1 VSIVNR
7 KNSRGR
13 RHDMHTAHPIQWMLL
28 VAAVGCGGEPATS
41 TTPAPEPSATL
52 PTATGALPAASGTPA
67 GATPVTATPTPVTAA
82 PGTATPVTTPVPGA
96 VPNPGDVPGTTPVVS
111 PVNSPVA
118 AGGSA
123 APATPAA
130 PAADDWPADCEEHYV
145 IRVFPQGSA
154 LNSADPISIPAGQE
168 IHPQFMFPSPWGT
181 AQVQAVR
188 FKPIVDNPKVL
199 HHWILNGPALNSGGF
214 AGASEFIS
222 GWAPGSDP
230 GDLPADVG
238 MYLPSGTLDL
248 DVHYNNLTGTSVE
261 MDKSGVEIC
270 VIQNKANF
278 RTNTAGV
285 IGLTGSAT
293 VPAKATNYSM
303 PMSCTAAVTGGSA
316 VTFLSTSPHMH
327 KLGVHAYLSDT
338 RAGNL
343 MVLHDAPFDFNEQRI
358 YDLAKFQVMSGDSLT
373 TACTYTNPSN
383 KTVTFGENTE
393 NEMCFNFTTYY
404 PLGNLTCGTSL

>member
-7 KNSRGR
+7 MNSRAR
-13 RHDMHTAHPIQWMLL
+13 WHSIELVLL
-28 VAAVGCGGEPATS
+28 VAAVGCGGDPAAS
-41 TTPAPEPSATL
+41 TTPSPEPSTTT
-52 PTATGALPAASGTPA
+52 PSTAGALPAAGATPA
-67 GATPVTATPTPVTAA
+67 GATPVAAGTATPVTAA
-82 PGTATPVTTPVPGA
+82 PGTATPITTPVPGA
-96 VPNPGDVPGTTPVVS
+96 TPAAGGDIPTTPIVA

-123 APATPAA
+123 APATPAT

-145 IRVFPQGSA
+145 IRVFPQGEA
-154 LNSADPISIPAGQE
+154 LNSTNPITIPAGQE
-168 IHPQFMFPSPWGT
+168 IHPQFTFPSPWGT
-181 AQVQAVR
+181 AQVQAVQ

-199 HHWILNGPALNSGGF
+199 HHWILNGPAINSGGF

-230 GDLPADVG
+230 GALPPDVG
-238 MYLPSGTLDL
+238 MYLPSGNLDL

-285 IGLTGSAT
+285 IGLTGSAS
-293 VPAKATNYSM
+293 VPAKATNYGM
-303 PMSCTAAVTGGSA
+303 PVSCTAAVSGGSA

-373 TACTYTNPSN
+373 TTCTYTNPSN
-383 KTVTFGENTE
+383 KAVTFGENTE